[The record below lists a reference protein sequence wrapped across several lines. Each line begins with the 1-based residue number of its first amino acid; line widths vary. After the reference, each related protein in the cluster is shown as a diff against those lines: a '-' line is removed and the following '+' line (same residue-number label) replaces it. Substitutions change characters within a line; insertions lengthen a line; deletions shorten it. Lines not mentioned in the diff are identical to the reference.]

1 MPNLTRKY
9 KLIPVGDK
17 EEVNRVYTCLR
28 KDMEMQCKA
37 MNQYMSDLYV
47 AQILEASKED
57 RKELNNLFGRIAT
70 SKKGSAY
77 TNDIVFTKG
86 LDILSMAKRKV
97 SEDFGNAM
105 KKGLMYGR
113 ISLPTYRQDNPLLI
127 RPDFVR
133 LRSLSLKDYGIYHK
147 YDSPMDLI
155 NGLKKDTNP
164 EVYIKFP
171 NGITF
176 KIVFGNPH
184 KGREQ
189 RKVFEN
195 IFSETY
201 KVCGSS
207 MGIDKN
213 RKIILNLCLEVP
225 KQEHKLDENVIVG
238 VDLGQAIPAMCGL
251 NNNYQIREKI
261 GDKESLLH
269 VRNQMR
275 AKRERLQENLQFSK
289 GGHGRKEKLKALDR
303 LKDRE
308 RHFVQTYNHKVSS
321 RVIDFALRHNAS
333 QINIEDLSGFG
344 KDKNGNVEELKK
356 KILSEWSYYELQNY
370 ITYKAQL
377 HGIVVKKVNPAY
389 TSQTCSCCG
398 QRGIRLSQSEFMCQ
412 NPDCKC
418 HTLYGKY
425 INADFNAARNIAMST
440 DYR

>member
-37 MNQYMSDLYV
+37 MNQYMIDLYV

>member
-17 EEVNRVYTCLR
+17 EEVNRVYTCLC

-155 NGLKKDTNP
+155 NGLEKDTNP

-225 KQEHKLDENVIVG
+225 RQEHKLDEGVIVG

-261 GDKESLLH
+261 GDKENLLH

-275 AKRERLQENLQFSK
+275 AKRERLQENLKFSK

-308 RHFVQTYNHKVSS
+308 RHFVQTYNHKVSK
-321 RVIDFALRHNAS
+321 RVVEFALRHNAS

-398 QRGIRLSQSEFMCQ
+398 QMGIRLSQSEFICQ

>member
-17 EEVNRVYTCLR
+17 EEVNRVYTYLR
-28 KDMEMQCKA
+28 GAMENQNKA
-37 MNQYMSDLYV
+37 MNQYMTALYV
-47 AQILEASKED
+47 AQMLEASKED
-57 RKELNNLFGRIAT
+57 RKELNKYYSRIAT
-70 SKKGSAY
+70 NKKGSAY
-77 TNDIVFTKG
+77 TYDIVFAKG
-86 LDILSMAKRKV
+86 LGTPSMIKRKI

-105 KKGLMYGR
+105 KKGLMHGR
-113 ISLPTYRQDNPLLI
+113 ISLPTYRLDNPILI
-127 RPDFVR
+127 NPDLVR
-133 LRSLSLKDYGIYHK
+133 LRSLSTIDDGIYHK

-155 NGLKKDTNP
+155 NGLEKDTNP
-164 EVYIKFP
+164 EIYIKFA

-207 MGIDKN
+207 MEIDKN

-225 KQEHKLDENVIVG
+225 KQEHKLDKNVIVG

-275 AKRERLQENLQFSK
+275 AKRERLQENLKFSK

-308 RHFVQTYNHKVSS
+308 RHFVQTYNHKVSK
-321 RVIDFALRHNAS
+321 RVVEFALRHNAS

>member
-17 EEVNRVYTCLR
+17 EEVNRVYTYLR
-28 KDMEMQCKA
+28 EGMEMQNKA
-37 MNQYMSDLYV
+37 MNQYMTALYV
-47 AQILEASKED
+47 AQMLEATKED
-57 RKELNNLFGRIAT
+57 RKELNKYYSRIAAN
-70 SKKGSAY
+70 KKGSAY
-77 TNDIVFTKG
+77 TDDIVFPKG
-86 LDILSMAKRKV
+86 LATTAVLTRKV

-105 KKGLMYGR
+105 KKGLMYGK
-113 ISLPTYRQDNPLLI
+113 ISLPTYRLDNPLLI
-127 RPDFVR
+127 HPDYVR
-133 LRSLSLKDYGIYHK
+133 LRSLSLIDDGIYHK

-155 NGLKKDTNP
+155 NGLEKDTNP
-164 EVYIKFP
+164 EVYIKFA

-207 MGIDKN
+207 MEIDKN

-238 VDLGQAIPAMCGL
+238 VDLGQVIPAMCAL

-269 VRNQMR
+269 VREEMR
-275 AKRERLQENLQFSK
+275 AKRQRLQENLKFSK

-303 LKDRE
+303 LKNRE
-308 RHFVQTYNHKVSS
+308 RHFVQTYNHKVSK
-321 RVIDFALRHNAS
+321 RVVEFALRHNAS

-398 QRGIRLSQSEFMCQ
+398 QRGIRLSQSEFICQ

>member
-155 NGLKKDTNP
+155 NGLEKDTNP

-275 AKRERLQENLQFSK
+275 AKRERLQENLKFSK
-289 GGHGRKEKLKALDR
+289 GGHGRNEKLKALDR

-308 RHFVQTYNHKVSS
+308 RHFVQTYNHKVSK
-321 RVIDFALRHNAS
+321 RVVEFALRHNAS

-398 QRGIRLSQSEFMCQ
+398 QRGIRLSQSEFICQ
-412 NPDCKC
+412 NQDCKC

>member
-17 EEVNRVYTCLR
+17 EEVNRVYTYLR
-28 KDMEMQCKA
+28 EGMEMQNKA
-37 MNQYMSDLYV
+37 MNQYITALYV

-57 RKELNNLFGRIAT
+57 RKELNEYYSRIST
-70 SKKGSAY
+70 NKKGSAY
-77 TNDIVFTKG
+77 TDEIVFPKG
-86 LDILSMAKRKV
+86 LMTTAMIKRKV
-97 SEDFGNAM
+97 NEDFGNAM
-105 KKGLMYGR
+105 KKGLMHGR
-113 ISLPTYRQDNPLLI
+113 ISLPTYRLDNPLLI
-127 RPDFVR
+127 HPNFVR
-133 LRSLSLKDYGIYHK
+133 LRSLSLKDCGIYHK

-155 NGLKKDTNP
+155 NGLEKDTNP

-171 NGITF
+171 DGITF

-251 NNNYQIREKI
+251 NNNYQIREKF

-269 VRNQMR
+269 VREEMR
-275 AKRERLQENLQFSK
+275 AKRQRLQENLKFSK

>member
-37 MNQYMSDLYV
+37 MNQYMSALYV
-47 AQILEASKED
+47 AQIREASKED
-57 RKELNNLFGRIAT
+57 RKELNKIFGRIAA

-155 NGLKKDTNP
+155 NGLEKDTNP

-207 MGIDKN
+207 IGIDKN

-225 KQEHKLDENVIVG
+225 RQEHKLDEGVIVG

-275 AKRERLQENLQFSK
+275 AKRERLQENLKFSK
-289 GGHGRKEKLKALDR
+289 GGHGRKEKLKALGR

-308 RHFVQTYNHKVSS
+308 RHFVQTYNHKVSK
-321 RVIDFALRHNAS
+321 RVVEFALKHNAS

-398 QRGIRLSQSEFMCQ
+398 QRGIRLSQSEFICQ

-440 DYR
+440 DYK

>member
-17 EEVNRVYTCLR
+17 EEVNRVYTYLR
-28 KDMEMQCKA
+28 EGMKIQNES
-37 MNQYMSDLYV
+37 MNEYISTLYV

-57 RKELNNLFGRIAT
+57 RKELNKIFGRIAA

-77 TNDIVFTKG
+77 TDNTVFPKG
-86 LDILSMAKRKV
+86 LDTPTALTRKV
-97 SEDFGNAM
+97 NEDFGNAM

-113 ISLPTYRQDNPLLI
+113 ISLPTYKQDNPLLI
-127 RPDFVR
+127 KSDYVR

-155 NGLKKDTNP
+155 NGLEKDTNP

-171 NGITF
+171 DGITF

-201 KVCGSS
+201 KVCASS
-207 MGIDKN
+207 IEIDKN

-225 KQEHKLDENVIVG
+225 KQEHKLDKNVIVG
-238 VDLGQAIPAMCGL
+238 VDVGIAINAMCAL
-251 NNNYQIREKI
+251 NNNYHIREAI
-261 GDKESLLH
+261 GDESNLLR
-269 VRNQMR
+269 VKNQMNAER
-275 AKRERLQENLQFSK
+275 KRLQEGLKFSK
-289 GGHGRKEKLKALDR
+289 GGHGRKKKLKALDR

-308 RHFVQTYNHKVSS
+308 RNFTQTYNHKVSNK
-321 RVIDFALRHNAS
+321 VVEFALRHNAS

-344 KDKNGNVEELKK
+344 KDRKGNVEDDKK
-356 KILSEWSYYELQNY
+356 DILRNWCYYELQNY

-377 HGIVVKKVNPAY
+377 HGIIVKKVNKDY
-389 TSQTCSCCG
+389 TSKTCSCCG

-440 DYR
+440 DYK

>member
-1 MPNLTRKY
+1 
-9 KLIPVGDK
+9 
-17 EEVNRVYTCLR
+17 
-28 KDMEMQCKA
+28 
-37 MNQYMSDLYV
+37 
-47 AQILEASKED
+47 
-57 RKELNNLFGRIAT
+57 
-70 SKKGSAY
+70 
-77 TNDIVFTKG
+77 
-86 LDILSMAKRKV
+86 
-97 SEDFGNAM
+97 
-105 KKGLMYGR
+105 MYGR
-113 ISLPTYRQDNPLLI
+113 ISLPTYRYDNPLLI
-127 RPDFVR
+127 LPDYVR

-155 NGLKKDTNP
+155 NGLEKDTNP
-164 EVYIKFP
+164 EVYIEFP
-171 NGITF
+171 DGITF

-207 MGIDKN
+207 IEIDRN

-269 VRNQMR
+269 VREEMR
-275 AKRERLQENLQFSK
+275 AKRQRLQENLKFSK
-289 GGHGRKEKLKALDR
+289 GGHGRKEKLKALGR

-308 RHFVQTYNHKVSS
+308 RHFVQTYNHKVSK
-321 RVIDFALRHNAS
+321 RVVEFALRHNVS

-440 DYR
+440 DYK

>member
-17 EEVNRVYTCLR
+17 EEVNRVYTYLR
-28 KDMEMQCKA
+28 EGMEMQNKA
-37 MNQYMSDLYV
+37 MNQYMTALYV
-47 AQILEASKED
+47 AQMLEATKED
-57 RKELNNLFGRIAT
+57 RKELNECYSRIAAN
-70 SKKGSAY
+70 KKGSAY
-77 TNDIVFTKG
+77 TDDIVFPKG
-86 LDILSMAKRKV
+86 LMTTAMIKRKV
-97 SEDFGNAM
+97 NEDFGNAM
-105 KKGLMYGR
+105 KKGLMHGR
-113 ISLPTYRQDNPLLI
+113 ISLPTYRLDNPLLI
-127 RPDFVR
+127 HPDFVR
-133 LRSLSLKDYGIYHK
+133 LRSLSLKDNGIYHK

-155 NGLKKDTNP
+155 NGLEKDTNP

-171 NGITF
+171 DGITF

-201 KVCGSS
+201 KVCGSTIE
-207 MGIDKN
+207 IDKN

-269 VRNQMR
+269 VREEMR
-275 AKRERLQENLQFSK
+275 AKRQRLQENLKFSK

>member
-17 EEVNRVYTCLR
+17 EEVNRVYTYLR
-28 KDMEMQCKA
+28 GAMENQNKA
-37 MNQYMSDLYV
+37 MNQYMTALYV
-47 AQILEASKED
+47 AQMLEASKED
-57 RKELNNLFGRIAT
+57 RKELNKYYSRIAT
-70 SKKGSAY
+70 NKKGSAY
-77 TNDIVFTKG
+77 TDDIVFAKG
-86 LDILSMAKRKV
+86 LGTPSMIKRKV
-97 SEDFGNAM
+97 NEDFGNAM
-105 KKGLMYGR
+105 KKGLMHGR
-113 ISLPTYRQDNPLLI
+113 ISLPTYRQDNPILI
-127 RPDFVR
+127 QPDLVR
-133 LRSLSLKDYGIYHK
+133 LRSLSLKDDGIYHK

-155 NGLKKDTNP
+155 NGLEKDTNP

-171 NGITF
+171 DGITF

-207 MGIDKN
+207 IEIDKN

-238 VDLGQAIPAMCGL
+238 VDVGIAINAMCAL
-251 NNNYQIREKI
+251 NNNYNICEAI
-261 GDKESLLH
+261 GDESNLLR
-269 VRNQMR
+269 VKNQMNAER
-275 AKRERLQENLQFSK
+275 KRLQEGLKFSK
-289 GGHGRKEKLKALDR
+289 GGHGRKKKLKALDR

-308 RHFVQTYNHKVSS
+308 RNFTQTYNHKVSNK
-321 RVIDFALRHNAS
+321 VVEFALRHNAS

-344 KDKNGNVEELKK
+344 KDRKGNVEDDKK
-356 KILSEWSYYELQNY
+356 DVLRSWCYYELQNY

-377 HGIVVKKVNPAY
+377 HGIIVRKVNKDY

-440 DYR
+440 DYK

>member
-155 NGLKKDTNP
+155 NGLEKDTNP

>member
-17 EEVNRVYTCLR
+17 EEVNRVYTYLR
-28 KDMEMQCKA
+28 EGMKIQNES
-37 MNQYMSDLYV
+37 MNQYMSVLYA

-57 RKELNNLFGRIAT
+57 RKELNKIFGRIAA

-77 TNDIVFTKG
+77 TDNIVFPKG
-86 LDILSMAKRKV
+86 LGTPAALTRKV
-97 SEDFGNAM
+97 NEDFGNAM

-127 RPDFVR
+127 QSNYVR
-133 LRSLSLKDYGIYHK
+133 LRSLSTIDDGIYHK

-155 NGLKKDTNP
+155 NGLEKDTNP
-164 EVYIKFP
+164 EVYIKLAD
-171 NGITF
+171 GITF

-201 KVCGSS
+201 KVCASS
-207 MGIDKN
+207 IEIDKN

-225 KQEHKLDENVIVG
+225 KQEHKLDESVIVG

-269 VRNQMR
+269 VREEMR
-275 AKRERLQENLQFSK
+275 AKKQRLQENLKFSK

-308 RHFVQTYNHKVSS
+308 RHFVQTYNHKVSK
-321 RVIDFALRHNAS
+321 RVVEFALRHNAS
-333 QINIEDLSGFG
+333 QINIEDLSSFG
-344 KDKNGNVEELKK
+344 KDKNGNVEESKK

-377 HGIVVKKVNPAY
+377 HGIVVRKVNPAY